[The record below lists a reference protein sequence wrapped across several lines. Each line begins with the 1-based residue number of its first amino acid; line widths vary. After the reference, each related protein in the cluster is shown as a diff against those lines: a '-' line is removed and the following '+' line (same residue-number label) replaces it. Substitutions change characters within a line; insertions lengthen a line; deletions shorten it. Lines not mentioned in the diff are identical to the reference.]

1 VTLRIDLNADLGEG
15 MPWDAELLDL
25 VTSANVSCCAH
36 AGDRDGIEA
45 TLIEAGRRGVVVGA
59 HPSWPDREGFGRRRR
74 PVDHDGLRALLHSQI
89 RWLIEL
95 ARPHGISVRYVKLHG
110 ALYNQAM
117 ADDDEVL
124 VIFGPLMEV
133 LRDHDLILM
142 GLPKTPIERMS
153 HVPYI
158 REGFPDRRYRDDGRL
173 VPRGESGALIEGV
186 EAVVEQALRLA
197 NAGLDS
203 LCLHG
208 DSPEAVARAVAIRR
222 AFDREGIVVRSFLD
236 ESGRRG

>member
-25 VTSANVSCCAH
+25 VTSANVSCAAH

-45 TLIEAGRRGVVVGA
+45 TLIEAGMRGVVVGA
-59 HPSWPDREGFGRRRR
+59 HPSWPDREGFGRRLQ
-74 PVDHDGLRALLHSQI
+74 PVDPDGLRRLLLDQI
-89 RWLIEL
+89 HWLIEL
-95 ARPHGISVRYVKLHG
+95 ARPRGISVRYVKLHG

-117 ADDDEVL
+117 ADDGEHL
-124 VIFGPLMEV
+124 LINRPLMDV
-133 LRDHDLILM
+133 LRELDLPLM
-142 GLPKTPIERMS
+142 GLPHTTIERLS
-153 HVPYI
+153 TVRYI

-173 VPRGESGALIEGV
+173 VPRTEPGALIEGV

-197 NAGLDS
+197 NSGLDS

-222 AFDREGIVVRSFLD
+222 AFDREGISVRSFFD
-236 ESGRRG
+236 GSGSRG